1 MSCNY
6 YFKILKIPKV
16 YLFLFVHF
24 ITCISCVQ
32 CTGCTQ
38 YSSTTLRVCTGTHRF
53 IMWIIFTDLWHF
65 MKVLLNF
72 IYEND
77 FHSPHFFD
85 LLKAVYLHLYVHAE
99 RTKVHVKRCYTRTV
113 YHRAPHLRPFAIIES
128 RSVVVM
134 IRSTVDDI
142 IDL

>member
-1 MSCNY
+1 MHCHNIHV
-6 YFKILKIPKV
+6 FHV
-16 YLFLFVHF
+16 YSVLGVHS
-24 ITCISCVQ
+24 TVAQHYVCVPVH
-32 CTGCTQ
+32 TA
-38 YSSTTLRVCTGTHRF
+38 HRF
-53 IMWIIFTDLWHF
+53 IMWIIFMDLWHF

-85 LLKAVYLHLYVHAE
+85 LLKAVYLHPYVHVE